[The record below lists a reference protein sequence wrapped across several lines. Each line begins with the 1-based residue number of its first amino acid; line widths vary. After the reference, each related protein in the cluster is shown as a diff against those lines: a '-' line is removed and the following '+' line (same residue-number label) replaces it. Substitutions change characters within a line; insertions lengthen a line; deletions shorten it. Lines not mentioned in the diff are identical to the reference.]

1 MSVELLPPPT
11 ERPREHT
18 PRAAPAAPSISRFVE
33 SVVDQHVAVARI
45 ARVSRA
51 RRFGQ
56 WLNRPRRVLL
66 ALFAVWVV
74 CVFDFYF
81 TLSEWGQ
88 AHFIE
93 MNPLAVYLL
102 SKSPH
107 LVAWFKFGLL
117 GLGTVILLA
126 LRRHRVAE
134 YACWFL
140 LAAEVYLAVRWF
152 AYYESLS
159 SGEANPMIWAG

>member
-1 MSVELLPPPT
+1 M
-11 ERPREHT
+11 
-18 PRAAPAAPSISRFVE
+18 
-33 SVVDQHVAVARI
+33 
-45 ARVSRA
+45 

-66 ALFAVWVV
+66 TLFAVWVV

-117 GLGTVILLA
+117 GLGTVILLS

-140 LAAEVYLAVRWF
+140 LAAELYLAVRWF
-152 AYYESLS
+152 AYYDSLS
-159 SGEANPMIWAG
+159 SGQTNPLIYSGP

>member
-1 MSVELLPPPT
+1 MSVDLLPPPT
-11 ERPREHT
+11 QRPREH
-18 PRAAPAAPSISRFVE
+18 PRGSAPPAPSVSRFVE
-33 SVVDQHVAVARI
+33 DVCLPPAVG
-45 ARVSRA
+45 RVRYGSRV

-66 ALFAVWVV
+66 TLFAVWVV

-117 GLGTVILLA
+117 GLGTVILLG

-140 LAAEVYLAVRWF
+140 LAAEIYLAVRWF
-152 AYYESLS
+152 VYYESLS
-159 SGEANPMIWAG
+159 SGETNPMIWAG